1 MFDEKNEY
9 SSELK
14 LTSFPCRPHVGTA
27 VRFNLIALY
36 APWSDPHPSAQV
48 TRTCRPIH
56 TCTHLT
62 LHPSAHTYLY
72 PPAPVGPYIPV
83 PTCTHRSIHT
93 CTHLAT
99 QLMQD
104 ASAELQAQ
112 LGVRYAIIQGLMR
125 DKDLAEREVELD
137 RTLRV
142 MTDGD
147 QHLSSAH
154 QQ

>member
-36 APWSDPHPSAQV
+36 APWSDP
-48 TRTCRPIH
+48 R
-56 TCTHLT
+56 
-62 LHPSAHTYLY
+62 
-72 PPAPVGPYIPV
+72 IPV
-83 PTCTHRSIHT
+83 PTCTRRPIHT

-154 QQ
+154 QQVHK